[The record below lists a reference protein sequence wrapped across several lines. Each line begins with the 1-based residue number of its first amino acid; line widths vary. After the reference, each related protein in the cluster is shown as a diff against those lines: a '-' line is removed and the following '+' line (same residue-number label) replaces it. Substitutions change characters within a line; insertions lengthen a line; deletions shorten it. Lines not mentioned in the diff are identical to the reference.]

1 MQGAS
6 SCKLALIRAH
16 FILGEVEQA
25 DALLKGVGGSSVL
38 MFDSMKRMQQ
48 AGDERL
54 KMEQAKK
61 TEKK

>member
-25 DALLKGVGGSSVL
+25 DALLKAAGGDML
-38 MFDSMKRMQQ
+38 FFNDSAKRVIKGMMKNT
-48 AGDERL
+48 AD
-54 KMEQAKK
+54 
-61 TEKK
+61 EKKVEKK